1 MVQVILQAPK
11 ACLSDLSRSQ
21 ITPDLAQGQ
30 SMTRFELGIDKA
42 GFPYQGGGGPKAFNL
57 VGVNIIPR
65 CKPLISLG
73 YWTCRGDCQSIEHIL
88 NRCFDI
94 FYFVFYMSER
104 GLAIIR
110 IDVLL
115 FGYRVV
121 PERLKS
127 LQ

>member
-1 MVQVILQAPK
+1 MV
-11 ACLSDLSRSQ
+11 
-21 ITPDLAQGQ
+21 G
-30 SMTRFELGIDKA
+30 
-42 GFPYQGGGGPKAFNL
+42 GGGGPKAFNL
-57 VGVNIIPR
+57 VGHTIIPR
-65 CKPLISLG
+65 CKPLNSLG

-104 GLAIIR
+104 GLLVIR

-121 PERLKS
+121 PERPKS